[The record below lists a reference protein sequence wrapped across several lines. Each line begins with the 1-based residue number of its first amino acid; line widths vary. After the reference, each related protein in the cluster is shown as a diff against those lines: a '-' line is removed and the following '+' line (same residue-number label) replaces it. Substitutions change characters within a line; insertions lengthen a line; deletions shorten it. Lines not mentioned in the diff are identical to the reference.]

1 MGKLKNILLIVLML
15 ISVMSFGQKVMNNNN
30 PTVKHIIHKI
40 ENDTLI
46 IKSNK
51 KIKYVNLVYKNE
63 SQEKFIPND
72 SIVKISVNKLKK
84 GRTIVI
90 VRERGIF
97 MVFSVEK

>member
-1 MGKLKNILLIVLML
+1 MEKIKNILVIVLML
-15 ISVMSFGQKVMNNNN
+15 SVVMTFGQKVRKNNN

-40 ENDTLI
+40 ENDTLF

-63 SQEKFIPND
+63 NQGKIIPND
-72 SIVKISVNKLKK
+72 SIVKISVNELKK